1 MSILPSLCRSA
12 EGWKDFL
19 ITGGK
24 IMEKVM
30 DTSKLVFTKARGGR
44 FRWLTISTLM
54 LAIGMLLHLVSPSV
68 AGFTPNWMI
77 ACYVVAIL
85 LTKPSYRQCLG
96 ICMIAALMEVF
107 TSKSAFPYGDFASE
121 FFGAY
126 VAGFF
131 AHSVPPIR
139 IGKLSLR
146 PAIAGFITTCV
157 SGFTFVS
164 ILTLVMNM
172 PLNVYLY
179 GMLPAV
185 VMVGVG
191 NGIITPFLYFPALR
205 LFKSMHYMDE
215 SDVEDSD
222 HSALDLK
229 PENDGVIDVEH
240 VTYTY
245 PFAKTPALKDV
256 SMTVEKGDFIVV
268 TGPNGA
274 GKTTLLMSMA
284 GAIPHYYGGT
294 LQGMV
299 FTSGK
304 AITQHGIADLASS
317 VGVILSDYKAQIVTL
332 TVGEEMAFTL
342 ENHGF
347 SPDEIRRRSKEA
359 LAKVHLDGL
368 EERKVSTLS
377 GGQCQ
382 RLVVAAVLA
391 EEPEVLVFDEP
402 TSALDPEGI
411 REFYEMVGELNQKE
425 GLTVIVA
432 EHHLEAALPYAT
444 RFILMNKGEIV
455 KQGNP
460 EEVMHH
466 MKENHIYEEAI
477 PDMYRAQLELEDAG
491 ISFERSFLNIKDAE
505 YAVIRAFDKGGRENA

>member
-1 MSILPSLCRSA
+1 M
-12 EGWKDFL
+12 
-19 ITGGK
+19 
-24 IMEKVM
+24 MEQVM
-30 DTSKLVFTKARGGR
+30 DVSKLVFTKARGGR

-85 LTKPSYRQCLG
+85 LTKPSYKQCLG
-96 ICMIAALMEVF
+96 ICMVAALMEVF

-131 AHSVPPIR
+131 AHSVPPIK
-139 IGKLSLR
+139 IGKFSLR

-164 ILTLVMNM
+164 ILTLVMGIPM
-172 PLNVYLY
+172 KVYLY

-185 VMVGVG
+185 AMVGIG

-205 LFKSMHYMDE
+205 LFKSMHYMAE

-222 HSALDLK
+222 HSGLVLK
-229 PENDGVIDVEH
+229 QQQEGVISVEH
-240 VTYTY
+240 LTYTY
-245 PFAKTPALKDV
+245 PFSKKKALDDV
-256 SMTVEKGDFIVV
+256 SMAVSKGDFVVV

-274 GKTTLLMSMA
+274 GKTTLLVSMA

-294 LQGMV
+294 MEGMV
-299 FTSGK
+299 FTGGK
-304 AITQHGIADLASS
+304 AVTQHTIADLASS
-317 VGVILSDYKAQIVTL
+317 IGVILSDYKAQIVTL

-347 SPDEIRRRSKEA
+347 PPDEIRRRSKEA

-382 RLVVAAVLA
+382 RLVIARALLRSDSAVYI
-391 EEPEVLVFDEP
+391 FDEAASNIDVESEELIMNVIHELAK
-402 TSALDPEGI
+402 TKTVLLISHRLANVVQSDQIYFLKNGTICERGTHAELMEQNGAYRHLYDSQ
-411 REFYEMVGELNQKE
+411 MV
-425 GLTVIVA
+425 
-432 EHHLEAALPYAT
+432 LENY
-444 RFILMNKGEIV
+444 G
-455 KQGNP
+455 KQGN
-460 EEVMHH
+460 
-466 MKENHIYEEAI
+466 A
-477 PDMYRAQLELEDAG
+477 
-491 ISFERSFLNIKDAE
+491 
-505 YAVIRAFDKGGRENA
+505 

>member
-1 MSILPSLCRSA
+1 
-12 EGWKDFL
+12 
-19 ITGGK
+19 
-24 IMEKVM
+24 MERVM
-30 DTSKLVFTKARGGR
+30 DVSKLVFTKARGGK

-85 LTKPSYRQCLG
+85 LTKPSYKQCLG
-96 ICMIAALMEVF
+96 ICMVAALMEVF

-131 AHSVPPIR
+131 AHSVPPIK
-139 IGKLSLR
+139 IGRFSLR

-164 ILTLVMNM
+164 ILTLVMGIPM
-172 PLNVYLY
+172 KVYLY

-185 VMVGVG
+185 AMVGVG
-191 NGIITPFLYFPALR
+191 NGLITPFLYFPALR
-205 LFKSMHYMDE
+205 LFKSMHYMAE
-215 SDVEDSD
+215 SDAEDSD
-222 HSALDLK
+222 HSGILLE
-229 PENDGVIDVEH
+229 PEQDGIISVEH
-240 VTYTY
+240 LTYTY
-245 PFAKTPALKDV
+245 PFSREAALKDV
-256 SMTVEKGDFIVV
+256 SLAVEKGDFIVV

-274 GKTTLLMSMA
+274 GKTTLLMAMA
-284 GAIPHYYGGT
+284 GAVPQYYGGT
-294 LQGMV
+294 MQGMV
-299 FTSGK
+299 YTGRK
-304 AITQHGIADLASS
+304 AVTQHTIADLASS
-317 VGVILSDYKAQIVTL
+317 IGVILSDYKSQIVTL

-347 SPDEIRRRSKEA
+347 SPDEIRRRSREA
-359 LAKVHLDGL
+359 LVKVHLDGL

-411 REFYEMVGELNQKE
+411 REFYEMVGELNRKE
-425 GLTVIVA
+425 KLTVIVA
-432 EHHLEAALPYAT
+432 EHHLEATLPYAG
-444 RFILMNKGEIV
+444 RFVLMNKGEIISE
-455 KQGNP
+455 GTP
-460 EEVMHH
+460 EEVMRS
-466 MKENHIYEEAI
+466 MKKNHIYEEAI
-477 PDMYRAQLELEDAG
+477 PDMYRAQLDLEEAG
-491 ISFERSFLNIKDAE
+491 VVFNKPFLTMRDAE
-505 YAVIRAFDKGGRENA
+505 QAVMDSFGEGGKNA

>member
-1 MSILPSLCRSA
+1 M
-12 EGWKDFL
+12 GQVKD
-19 ITGGK
+19 
-24 IMEKVM
+24 V
-30 DTSKLVFTKARGGR
+30 SKLVFVKARGGR

-77 ACYVVAIL
+77 ATYVVAIL
-85 LTKPSYRQCLG
+85 LTKPTYKQCLG
-96 ICMIAALMEVF
+96 ICMVAALMEVF

-131 AHSVPPIR
+131 AHAVPPIK
-139 IGKLSLR
+139 IGRFSLR
-146 PAIAGFITTCV
+146 PALAGFVTTMV

-164 ILTLVMNM
+164 ILTLVMGIPM
-172 PLNVYLY
+172 KVYIY
-179 GMLPAV
+179 GMLPMAFL
-185 VMVGVG
+185 VGIG

-205 LFKSMHYMDE
+205 LFKSMHYMAE

-222 HSALDLK
+222 HSGYELHQTQ
-229 PENDGVIDVEH
+229 DGVISVEH
-240 VTYTY
+240 LTYTY
-245 PFAKTPALKDV
+245 PFSKEPSLKDISLSV
-256 SMTVEKGDFIVV
+256 KKGDFVVV

-294 LQGMV
+294 MSGMV
-299 FTSGK
+299 FTDGK
-304 AITQHGIADLASS
+304 AVTQHTIADLASS
-317 VGVILSDYKAQIVTL
+317 IGVILSDYKAQIVTL

-347 SPDEIRRRSKEA
+347 PPEEIRRRTKDA

-368 EERKVSTLS
+368 EDRKVATLS

-382 RLVVAAVLA
+382 RLVTAAVLA
-391 EEPEVLVFDEP
+391 EEPDVLIFDEP

-411 REFYEMVGELNQKE
+411 HEFYEMVGELNQKE

-432 EHHLEAALPYAT
+432 EHHLEAALPYANQ
-444 RFILMNKGEIV
+444 FVLMNHGEIIS
-455 KQGNP
+455 QGTP
-460 EEVMHH
+460 ETVMQY
-466 MKENHIYEEAI
+466 MYKENIYQEAI
-477 PDMYRAQLELEDAG
+477 PDMYKAQMELESVGITFDKPFLNMADAEASVVR
-491 ISFERSFLNIKDAE
+491 SFE
-505 YAVIRAFDKGGRENA
+505 KGGEQHA